1 MEKKQKKKNTRRR
14 TVCRTSTVCPK
25 VEWRAASVIRRVE
38 GARKEEELKDP
49 GNISAVIISATVRQL
64 RPNPADWAVSSGLAL
79 GGADQGFSRSS
90 RERESGRAGVTRSL
104 RQRVIYQASSG
115 AY

>member
-1 MEKKQKKKNTRRR
+1 VEKKQKKNTRRR

-25 VEWRAASVIRRVE
+25 VEWRAASVIRRIE

-64 RPNPADWAVSSGLAL
+64 TPKPRRL
-79 GGADQGFSRSS
+79 GGLERFGLGRGRPGIFQKLEGA
-90 RERESGRAGVTRSL
+90 RE
-104 RQRVIYQASSG
+104 
-115 AY
+115 